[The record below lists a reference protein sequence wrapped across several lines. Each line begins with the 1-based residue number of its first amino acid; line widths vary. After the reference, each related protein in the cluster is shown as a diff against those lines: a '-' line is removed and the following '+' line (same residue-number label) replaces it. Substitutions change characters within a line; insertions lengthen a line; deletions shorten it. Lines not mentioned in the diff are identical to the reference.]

1 MTFALAHNWWS
12 LVVRGTI
19 AIVFGVVTFLWP
31 ALTFGALVFL
41 FAGYALVDGVV
52 SIAGV
57 VRAERAHERWGALL
71 FEGIVGILTAVVTVF
86 WPAITALALVYIVAF
101 WAIFTGVGEILA
113 AFRLRRR
120 VAGEVL
126 LLIAGLLSCAFGC
139 LLVFAPLAGAI
150 VLALWLGAYMLVFG
164 IVLLALGFRLRSWSH
179 RSLGPSGNLAPVH

>member
-1 MTFALAHNWWS
+1 MRFALAHNWWA
-12 LVVRGTI
+12 LVVRGI
-19 AIVFGVVTFLWP
+19 AAILFAVVAFLWP

-52 SIAGV
+52 SVIGF

-71 FEGIVGILTAVVTVF
+71 FEGMVGILTALVTVF

-101 WAIFTGVGEILA
+101 WAIFTGVGEIAA
-113 AFRLRRR
+113 AFRLRRH

-126 LLIAGLLSCAFGC
+126 LGIAGALSIAFGC
-139 LLVFAPLAGAI
+139 LLAFAPLAGAI

-164 IVLLALGFRLRSWSH
+164 IVLVALGFRLRAFAH
-179 RSLGPSGNLAPVH
+179 RALGASGNLAPAH